1 MVGSSLAIP
10 IFLLILRAEYVAV
23 VHPVQNTNATL
34 QSKNNIHM
42 KTKSHII
49 NCLASGY
56 HKSERRIAPPHS
68 FCRHF
73 LKCFVLLASG
83 LVLGACKEDILPITE
98 NSAKTSTANIVEAEQ
113 LMSQLEGIG
122 TWQLVSVL
130 EKIGQFTIDLA
141 MDGMKVCF
149 AEGKAVFTQEC
160 ILVGTDDKVF
170 TETLGEYSVDY
181 VNGHI
186 LYIGG
191 EEFDISMSD
200 DGTMT
205 LKSEKIILIISH

>member
-1 MVGSSLAIP
+1 
-10 IFLLILRAEYVAV
+10 
-23 VHPVQNTNATL
+23 
-34 QSKNNIHM
+34 
-42 KTKSHII
+42 
-49 NCLASGY
+49 
-56 HKSERRIAPPHS
+56 
-68 FCRHF
+68 
-73 LKCFVLLASG
+73 
-83 LVLGACKEDILPITE
+83 
-98 NSAKTSTANIVEAEQ
+98 
-113 LMSQLEGIG
+113 MSQLEGIG